1 MSVFGVFAV
10 LITATA
16 LLAWFNERFL
26 RLPATIGVMA
36 AALFLSLM
44 LIVGARLGLPAEH
57 WAEEVLGQV
66 DFNAVLMQGMLSL
79 LLFAGALHVDL
90 NRLLERKW
98 SILSLATVGVVLSTF
113 LMGGL
118 FYLLLRLFDINIP
131 FIYALLFGALIS
143 PTDPIAVMGI
153 LRGAK
158 APERLETMIIGE
170 SLFNDG
176 VGVVVFTV
184 VLGVATAGH
193 AISAP
198 EVGKLFLEEAVGGAL
213 YGFVLGYVAYRM
225 LKSVDQHTVEILITL
240 ALVTGGYYLAGVLHT
255 SGPIAMVVAGLFI
268 GKHGRIFGMSEGSR
282 EHRDNFWE
290 LPDEIL
296 NALLFAIIGFEIL
309 VLDPEPRL
317 LPIVVLMIPLA
328 LVVRFVTVGAPI
340 SLLARVRD
348 YPPSTVALMTWGG
361 LRGGISIALALA
373 IPASP
378 YRDVILFVTY
388 GIVVFS
394 ILVQGLTVGRAV
406 RWAMVRMETREAA
419 RTGR

>member
-57 WAEEVLGQV
+57 WAEEVLGQI

-118 FYLLLRLFDINIP
+118 FYLLLRLFEINIP
-131 FIYALLFGALIS
+131 FVYALLFGALIS

-193 AISAP
+193 DISAL
-198 EVGKLFLEEAVGGAL
+198 EVGKLFMEEAVGGAL

-268 GKHGRIFGMSEGSR
+268 GNHGRVFGMSEGSR
-282 EHRDNFWE
+282 EHLDNFWE
-290 LPDEIL
+290 LTDEIL
-296 NALLFAIIGFEIL
+296 NALLFSIIGFEIL

-406 RWAMVRMETREAA
+406 RWAMARMETREAA
-419 RTGR
+419 RTGG

>member
-10 LITATA
+10 LMTATA
-16 LLAWFNERFL
+16 VLAWFNERFL
-26 RLPATIGVMA
+26 RLPSTIGVMA
-36 AALFLSLM
+36 AALFVSLM
-44 LIVGARLGLPAEH
+44 LIVAAQLGLGAER
-57 WAEEVLGQV
+57 WAEELLGQI
-66 DFNAVLMQGMLSL
+66 DFNAVLMQGMLSF

-98 SILSLATVGVVLSTF
+98 SILSLATIGVVLSTF

-118 FYLLLRLFDINIP
+118 FYLLLRLFDIQIP

-143 PTDPIAVMGI
+143 PTDPIAVMGV

-158 APERLETMIIGE
+158 APKRLETMIIGE

-176 VGVVVFTV
+176 VGVVVFSV
-184 VLGVATAGH
+184 ILGIAAAGH
-193 AISAP
+193 DVSAL
-198 EVGKLFLEEAVGGAL
+198 EVGKLFLEEAVGGVF
-213 YGFVLGYVAYRM
+213 YGLALGYVAYRM
-225 LKSVDQHTVEILITL
+225 LRSVDQHTVEILITL
-240 ALVTGGYYLAGVLHT
+240 ALVMGGYYLAGVLHT

-268 GKHGRIFGMSEGSR
+268 GNHGRVFGMSEGSR
-282 EHRDNFWE
+282 QYLDNFWE
-290 LPDEIL
+290 LTDEIL

-317 LPIVVLMIPLA
+317 LPIVALTVPLA
-328 LVVRFVTVGAPI
+328 LAVRFVCVGAPI

-348 YPPSTVALMTWGG
+348 YPPGTVALMTWGG

-378 YRDVILFVTY
+378 YRDVIVVVTY

-406 RWAMVRMETREAA
+406 RWVIA
-419 RTGR
+419 RIESRDASRSAV